1 MRRNVI
7 KIDLHAGRPAR
18 TRFYRPGTLFGVAKS
33 LIKVRLAEPAT
44 LLPPLLSTT
53 PGVQDS
59 GIHGPGFIKRDLIR
73 GCQDPFRV
81 CFQLVFT
88 TALSLRA
95 FHIIDA
101 IVRRWRREGKKTLA
115 TLALSWISFFIR
127 DRCVLPRLP
136 NFLFW
141 KRMQLALHWIYCRIW
156 ILSCCGDNQRNIAC
170 LNIAPLAVL
179 KISLLFDE
187 WLKL

>member
-33 LIKVRLAEPAT
+33 LIKVRLAEPS
-44 LLPPLLSTT
+44 PPLPNPHDTGGARL
-53 PGVQDS
+53 

-81 CFQLVFT
+81 CFQLIFT

-95 FHIIDA
+95 FHVIDA
-101 IVRRWRREGKKTLA
+101 IVRRRRREGRNFGH
-115 TLALSWISFFIR
+115 SPSRISFYLR
-127 DRCVLPRLP
+127 R
-136 NFLFW
+136 
-141 KRMQLALHWIYCRIW
+141 
-156 ILSCCGDNQRNIAC
+156 
-170 LNIAPLAVL
+170 
-179 KISLLFDE
+179 SLLSLRMLPFVAKFLPSPE
-187 WLKL
+187 KKYR